1 MRNAGRLKL
10 GYYPLPIE
18 EARNLRSLL
27 IAPQP
32 FFAVDPC
39 AGDGTAL
46 AESRES
52 LPAQN
57 AAIELDADRAAA
69 AAAAGSQPP
78 TAAPSSR
85 TCRPEAARCCT
96 SILLTTWRWD
106 GTATS
111 DWNWCSSTIV
121 TDG

>member
-18 EARNLRSLL
+18 EARNLRNLL
-27 IAPQP
+27 IAPHP

-46 AESRES
+46 VEITRD

-69 AAAAGSQPP
+69 AAAHGIAATHGS
-78 TAAPSSR
+78 
-85 TCRPEAARCCT
+85 T
-96 SILLTTWRWD
+96 SIRIFRR
-106 GTATS
+106 GAVRS
-111 DWNWCSSTIV
+111 CI
-121 TDG
+121 